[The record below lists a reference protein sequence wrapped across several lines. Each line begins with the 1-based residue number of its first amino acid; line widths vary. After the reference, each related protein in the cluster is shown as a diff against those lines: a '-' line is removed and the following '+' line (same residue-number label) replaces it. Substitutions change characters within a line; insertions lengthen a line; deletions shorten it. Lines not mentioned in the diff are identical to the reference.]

1 MAVGGLG
8 VHCLPMPRRPRLAAV
23 FAALFLLLTALPA
36 CGGAPEAA
44 PAPAAGE
51 ESAAEEILVGTVTR
65 AELEAHR
72 PDWVAAQVEA
82 EPDAEAAQALLAVE
96 PGATVTVYLGTWCSD
111 SKRELPRLWRALDDA
126 GVFDEAELPFE
137 LEYVAVD
144 RDKVEP
150 SGRAAAAGVDY
161 VPTFVV
167 RRGGEEVGRMVEE
180 SEAGIEHDL
189 LALLSGEATGVLSAR
204 DDVGASSPSDAPS
217 PAPAPTTPADADG
230 GP

>member
-1 MAVGGLG
+1 
-8 VHCLPMPRRPRLAAV
+8 MPRRPRLAAV
-23 FAALFLLLTALPA
+23 FAALFLLAAALPA

-44 PAPAAGE
+44 PAPPAGE
-51 ESAAEEILVGTVTR
+51 EIAAEAIDEAPPLVGTVTR

-82 EPDAEAAQALLAVE
+82 QPDAEAAQALLAVE

-126 GVFDEAELPFE
+126 GVFDETELPFE

-150 SGRAAAAGVDY
+150 AGRAAAAGLDY

-167 RRGGEEVGRMVEE
+167 TRGGEEVGRMVEQ
-180 SEAGIEHDL
+180 SVPGIEHDL
-189 LALLSGEATGVLSAR
+189 LALLSGEASGVLSAR
-204 DDVGASSPSDAPS
+204 DDVGASPPPDAPS
-217 PAPAPTTPADADG
+217 PAPASTTPADADG

>member
-1 MAVGGLG
+1 
-8 VHCLPMPRRPRLAAV
+8 MPRRPGLADV
-23 FAALFLLLTALPA
+23 FAALFLLAAAVPA

-44 PAPAAGE
+44 PAPPAVEAGE
-51 ESAAEEILVGTVTR
+51 ESAAEDVLVGTVTR

-82 EPDAEAAQALLAVE
+82 QPDAEAAQALLAVE

-111 SKRELPRLWRALDDA
+111 SKRELPRLWRGLDDA

-137 LEYVAVD
+137 LEYVALD
-144 RDKVEP
+144 RDKAEP
-150 SGRAAAAGVDY
+150 GGRAEAAAIEY

-167 RRGGEEVGRMVEE
+167 SRGGEEVGRMVEE
-180 SEAGIEHDL
+180 SVPGIEHDL
-189 LALLSGEATGVLSAR
+189 LALLSGAASGVLSAR
-204 DDVGASSPSDAPS
+204 DDVGAPPPPDAPS
-217 PAPAPTTPADADG
+217 PAPASSTPVDADG